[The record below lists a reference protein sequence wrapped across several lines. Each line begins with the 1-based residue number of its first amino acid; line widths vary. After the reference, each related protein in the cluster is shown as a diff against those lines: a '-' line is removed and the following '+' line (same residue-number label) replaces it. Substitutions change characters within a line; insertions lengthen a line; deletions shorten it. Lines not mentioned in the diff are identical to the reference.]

1 VEDQTK
7 VPLDQREL
15 VRINFQLD
23 LEDSGLTQE
32 TIKDNILSVEF
43 FFSSNDKTYNSYPFL
58 QELRSLLLQFGN
70 LIKFQPH
77 FVLYQSRTAQ
87 LDGFT
92 KSNDACIL
100 NGRYCDPEAI
110 EDEIKGYHIVIEDLR
125 QLCLYQVN
133 PEAWWNYVEYFVA
146 NCLNKS
152 NSREEEECKDA
163 DVKAIGMTDD
173 DARRADQCI
182 ENSFNPAI
190 SEK

>member
-1 VEDQTK
+1 M
-7 VPLDQREL
+7 
-15 VRINFQLD
+15 
-23 LEDSGLTQE
+23 
-32 TIKDNILSVEF
+32 
-43 FFSSNDKTYNSYPFL
+43 
-58 QELRSLLLQFGN
+58 
-70 LIKFQPH
+70 
-77 FVLYQSRTAQ
+77 
-87 LDGFT
+87 
-92 KSNDACIL
+92 
-100 NGRYCDPEAI
+100 
-110 EDEIKGYHIVIEDLR
+110 IEDLR

-190 SEK
+190 SEKKYLSTGGDNDKLRRA